1 MNGEIKIAKYKRSPI
16 NYMGG
21 KYRSLKHIIPH
32 FPNSID
38 TFYDMFAGS
47 GTVHL
52 NTEANNVVV
61 NDTHHIVISLQEFIS
76 NSDPNELY
84 NELNDLADKYSLYS
98 EDSEGYIELRKIYNS
113 DKDLVK
119 LLALSQHSFNYLIRF
134 NQQGGFNASHGKG
147 ISKLS
152 KDFLEKLINF
162 KNKSEKSNNQYL
174 ALDFREVL
182 DLDSLHRDD
191 LVYCD
196 PPYLLS
202 EAVYN
207 EKRAFGGWCEQ
218 DTLDLFKLL
227 DKVSDKGSKFALTEM
242 LSSKS
247 RLNEQLVDWV
257 ERNKYIVRY
266 NNVKYLG
273 VPSTHSSDKKSVE
286 VLVTNY

>member
-1 MNGEIKIAKYKRSPI
+1 MNGEIEITKYKRSPI

-32 FPNSID
+32 FPSNIN
-38 TFYDMFAGS
+38 TFYDLFAGS

-52 NTEANNVVV
+52 NTRANSVIV

-76 NSDPNELY
+76 NNNPNEIY
-84 NELNDLADKYSLYS
+84 NKLNDLADKYSLYS

-113 DKDLVK
+113 DKDPIK

-152 KDFLEKLINF
+152 QDFLEKLINF
-162 KNKSEKSNNQYL
+162 KSKSEESNNKYL
-174 ALDFREVL
+174 TLDFREVL
-182 DLDSLHRDD
+182 NLHSLHSDD
-191 LVYCD
+191 LIYCD

-227 DKVSDKGSKFALTEM
+227 NNVNEKGSKFALTEM
-242 LSSKS
+242 LSSKG
-247 RLNEQLVDWV
+247 RVNEQLIKWV
-257 ERNKYIVRY
+257 EDNNYIVRY
-266 NNVKYLG
+266 NDVKYLG

>member
-1 MNGEIKIAKYKRSPI
+1 MERFGMAKYKRSPI

-32 FPNSID
+32 FPSNIN
-38 TFYDMFAGS
+38 TFYDLFAGS

-52 NTEANNVVV
+52 NTRANRVIV

-76 NSDPNELY
+76 NNNPNEIY
-84 NELNDLADKYSLYS
+84 NKLNDLADKYSLYS

-113 DKDLVK
+113 DKDPIK

-134 NQQGGFNASHGKG
+134 NQQGDFNASHGKG

-152 KDFLEKLINF
+152 QDFLEKLINF
-162 KNKSEKSNNQYL
+162 KSKSEESNNKYL
-174 ALDFREVL
+174 TLDFREVL
-182 DLDSLHRDD
+182 NLHSLHSDD
-191 LVYCD
+191 LIYCD

-227 DKVSDKGSKFALTEM
+227 DEINDKGSKFALTEM
-242 LSSKS
+242 LSSKG
-247 RLNEQLVDWV
+247 RLNEQLIDWV

-266 NNVKYLG
+266 NDVKYLG
-273 VPSTHSSDKKSVE
+273 VPSTRNSDKKSVE

>member
-1 MNGEIKIAKYKRSPI
+1 
-16 NYMGG
+16 MGG

-32 FPNSID
+32 FPSNIN

-52 NTEANNVVV
+52 NTRANSVVA
-61 NDTHHIVISLQEFIS
+61 NDTHHIVVSLQEFIS

-84 NELNDLADKYSLYS
+84 NELRILADRYSLYS
-98 EDSEGYIELRKIYNS
+98 EESEGYIELRKIYNS
-113 DKDLVK
+113 DKDLTK

-152 KDFLEKLINF
+152 KDFLEKLTNF
-162 KNKSEKSNNQYL
+162 KSKDKESNNQYL
-174 ALDFREVL
+174 TLDFREVL
-182 DLDSLHRDD
+182 DLDNLYKDD

-218 DTLDLFKLL
+218 DTLDLFELL

-242 LSSKS
+242 LSNKG
-247 RLNEQLVDWV
+247 RVNEQLIKWV
-257 ERNKYIVRY
+257 ENNNYIVRY
-266 NNVKYLG
+266 NDVRYLG
-273 VPSTHSSDKKSVE
+273 VPSTHNNDKKSVE